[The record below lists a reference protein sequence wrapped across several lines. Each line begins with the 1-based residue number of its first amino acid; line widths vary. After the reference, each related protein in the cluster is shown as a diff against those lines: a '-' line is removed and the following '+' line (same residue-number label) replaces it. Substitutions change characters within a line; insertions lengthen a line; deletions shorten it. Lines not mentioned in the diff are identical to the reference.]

1 MLCNGQDEIEKG
13 LPPTPDTLHLGCSSY
28 HLHTSHRFLST
39 WGTVMLE
46 KVRKKK
52 KKKKKRGP
60 GKLHHLVEEDAAA
73 LCSSYHQIASNLP

>member
-39 WGTVMLE
+39 WGTVTLE
-46 KVRKKK
+46 KVRKK

-73 LCSSYHQIASNLP
+73 LCSSYHQIASSLP